1 MGNPVIVDAARS
13 PIGRRGGWLSELH
26 AAELL
31 GAVQKGILDR
41 LGLDPALIEQ
51 VVGGCVTQAGEQSS
65 NITRTA
71 WLHSGLPERTGA
83 TTIDA
88 QCGSGQQSVNI
99 VAAQI
104 AAGVIDAGMAC
115 GVEAMSRVPLLSN
128 IPDNVGRPR
137 PADWS
142 LDLPTQF
149 VGADRIARRRGFT
162 RADLD
167 EFGLR
172 SQQRAAT
179 AWQEGRFDRQIIPVE
194 VPGRDGAATGTVSRD
209 QGLRDTSLAALAAL
223 APVLEDGL
231 HTAGTASQ
239 ISDGAAAAVLMD
251 EDLARSLGLRSRAR
265 IVRQCLLGS
274 EVPYLLDGP
283 VLAIEHLLD
292 RTGMSLADIDIFEV
306 NEAFAAVALSAART
320 HGIDEDRLNV
330 NGGAIA
336 LGHPVGSSGVRLVG
350 AAIDELERRDGEHAL
365 VAVCAG
371 GAMVSGAIIERV

>member
-1 MGNPVIVDAARS
+1 MGNPVIVDVARS
-13 PIGRRGGWLSELH
+13 PYGRRGGWLSGLH

-31 GAVQKGILDR
+31 GAVQTGILDR
-41 LGLDPALIEQ
+41 VGLDPAMIEQ
-51 VVGGCVTQAGEQSS
+51 VIGGCVTQAGEQSA
-65 NITRTA
+65 NIARTA
-71 WLHSGLPERTGA
+71 WLHAGLPERTGV

-88 QCGSGQQSVNI
+88 QCGSGQQSVNLI
-99 VAAQI
+99 AAQI
-104 AAGVIDAGMAC
+104 AAGVIDAGLAC

-128 IPDNVGRPR
+128 IPGNVGRPR
-137 PADWS
+137 PEDWS

-149 VGADRIARRRGFT
+149 VGADRIARRREFS

-167 EFGLR
+167 AFGLQ

-179 AWQEGRFDRQIIPVE
+179 AWSEGRFDRQIIAIR
-194 VPGRDGAATGTVSRD
+194 VPGEEGSESSVVSRD
-209 QGLRDTSLAALAAL
+209 QGLRETSLEKLAAL
-223 APVLEDGL
+223 APVLEDGM
-231 HTAGTASQ
+231 HTAGTSSQ

-251 EDLARSLGLRSRAR
+251 HDRAVALGLRPRAR

-283 VLAIEHLLD
+283 VLAVEHLLQ
-292 RTGMSLADIDIFEV
+292 RTGMSVSDIDLFEI
-306 NEAFAAVALSAART
+306 NEAFAAVPMSAARV
-320 HGIDEDRLNV
+320 HGIDADRLNV

-350 AAIDELERRDGEHAL
+350 AAIDELERRDGERAL

-371 GAMVSGAIIERV
+371 GAMVSGAVIERI

>member
-1 MGNPVIVDAARS
+1 MGNPVIVDVARS
-13 PIGRRGGWLSELH
+13 PYGRRGGWLSGLH

-31 GAVQKGILDR
+31 GAVQTGILDR
-41 LGLDPALIEQ
+41 VGLDPAMIEQ
-51 VVGGCVTQAGEQSS
+51 VIGGCVTQAGEQSA
-65 NITRTA
+65 NIARTA
-71 WLHSGLPERTGA
+71 WLHAGLPERTGV

-88 QCGSGQQSVNI
+88 QCGSGQQSVNLI
-99 VAAQI
+99 AAQI
-104 AAGVIDAGMAC
+104 AAGVIDAGLAC

-137 PADWS
+137 PEDWS

-149 VGADRIARRRGFT
+149 VGADRIARRREFS

-167 EFGLR
+167 AFGLQ

-179 AWQEGRFDRQIIPVE
+179 AWSEGRFDRQIIAIR
-194 VPGRDGAATGTVSRD
+194 VPGEEGAESSVVSRD
-209 QGLRDTSLAALAAL
+209 QGLRETSLEKLAAL
-223 APVLEDGL
+223 APVLEDGM
-231 HTAGTASQ
+231 HTAGTSSQ

-251 EDLARSLGLRSRAR
+251 HDRAVALGLRPRAR

-283 VLAIEHLLD
+283 VLAVEHLLQ
-292 RTGMSLADIDIFEV
+292 RTGMSVSDIDLFEI
-306 NEAFAAVALSAART
+306 NEAFAAVPMSAARV
-320 HGIDEDRLNV
+320 HGIDADRLNV

-350 AAIDELERRDGEHAL
+350 AAIDELERRDGERAL

-371 GAMVSGAIIERV
+371 GAMVSGAVIERI

>member
-1 MGNPVIVDAARS
+1 MGNPVIVDVARS
-13 PIGRRGGWLSELH
+13 PYGRRGGWLSGLH

-31 GAVQKGILDR
+31 GAVQTGILDR
-41 LGLDPALIEQ
+41 VGLDPATIEQ
-51 VVGGCVTQAGEQSS
+51 VIGGCVTQAGEQSA
-65 NITRTA
+65 NIARTA
-71 WLHSGLPERTGA
+71 WLHAGLPERTGV

-88 QCGSGQQSVNI
+88 QCGSGQQSVNLI
-99 VAAQI
+99 AAQI
-104 AAGVIDAGMAC
+104 AAGVIDAGLAC

-128 IPDNVGRPR
+128 IPGNVGRPR
-137 PADWS
+137 PEDWS

-149 VGADRIARRRGFT
+149 VGADRIARRREFS

-167 EFGLR
+167 AFGLQ

-179 AWQEGRFDRQIIPVE
+179 AWSEGRFDRQIIAIR
-194 VPGRDGAATGTVSRD
+194 VPGEEGSESSVVSRD
-209 QGLRDTSLAALAAL
+209 QGLRETSLEKLAAL
-223 APVLEDGL
+223 APVLEDGM
-231 HTAGTASQ
+231 HTAGTSSQ

-251 EDLARSLGLRSRAR
+251 HDRAVALGLRPRAR

-283 VLAIEHLLD
+283 VLAVEHLLQ
-292 RTGMSLADIDIFEV
+292 RTGMSVSDIDLFEI
-306 NEAFAAVALSAART
+306 NEAFAAVPMSAARV
-320 HGIDEDRLNV
+320 HGIDVDRLNV

-350 AAIDELERRDGEHAL
+350 AAIDELERRDGERAL

-371 GAMVSGAIIERV
+371 GAMVSGAVIERI

>member
-1 MGNPVIVDAARS
+1 MGKPVVVDVARS
-13 PIGRRGGWLSELH
+13 PIGRRGGWLSGLH

-31 GAVQKGILDR
+31 GAVQSGILGR
-41 LGLDPALIEQ
+41 LGVDPASIEQ

-65 NITRTA
+65 NVARTA
-71 WLHSGLPERTGA
+71 WLHAGLPERTGV

-88 QCGSGQQSVNI
+88 QCGSGQQAVNL

-104 AAGVIDAGMAC
+104 AAGVLDAGVAC

-128 IPDNVGRPR
+128 ISENVGRPR

-149 VGADRIARRRGFT
+149 VGADRIARRRGFA

-167 EFGLR
+167 AFGLR

-194 VPGRDGAATGTVSRD
+194 VPGTDGAASTVVSRD
-209 QGLRDTSLAALAAL
+209 QGLRDTSLEALAAL
-223 APVLEDGL
+223 NPVLEDGL

-251 EDLARSLGLRSRAR
+251 HDFAVSLGLRPRAR

-274 EVPYLLDGP
+274 ETRYLLDGP
-283 VLAIEHLLD
+283 VLAVEHLLR
-292 RTGMSLADIDIFEV
+292 RTGMSLGDIDVFEI
-306 NEAFAAVALSAART
+306 NEAFAAVAMSAARV

-350 AAIDELERRDGEHAL
+350 AAIDELERRDGERAL

-371 GAMVSGAIIERV
+371 GAMVSGAIIERI

>member
-1 MGNPVIVDAARS
+1 MGNPVIVDTARS
-13 PIGRRGGWLSELH
+13 PIGRRGGWLSSLH

-31 GAVQKGILDR
+31 GTVQQGILNR
-41 LGLDPALIEQ
+41 LELDPALIEQ
-51 VVGGCVTQAGEQSS
+51 VVGGCVTQAGEQAS

-99 VAAQI
+99 VGAQI

-128 IPDNVGRPR
+128 IPENVGRPR
-137 PADWS
+137 PDDWS

-149 VGADRIARRRGFT
+149 VGADRIAHRRGFT

-172 SQQRAAT
+172 SQQRAAL

-194 VPGRDGAATGTVSRD
+194 VPGSDGAEATTVSRD
-209 QGLRDTSLAALAAL
+209 QGLRDTSLEALAAL
-223 APVLEDGL
+223 APVLEGGL

-251 EDLARSLGLRSRAR
+251 EDLARSLGLRPRAR

-283 VLAIEHLLD
+283 VLAIEHLLE
-292 RTGMSLADIDIFEV
+292 RTGMALGDIDLVEV

>member
-1 MGNPVIVDAARS
+1 MGNPVIVDTARS
-13 PIGRRGGWLSELH
+13 PIGRRGGWLSSLH

-31 GAVQKGILDR
+31 GTVQQGILNR
-41 LGLDPALIEQ
+41 LELDPALIEQ
-51 VVGGCVTQAGEQSS
+51 VVGGCVTQAGEQAS

-128 IPDNVGRPR
+128 IPENVGRPR
-137 PADWS
+137 PDDWS

-149 VGADRIARRRGFT
+149 VGADRIAHRRGFT

-172 SQQRAAT
+172 SQQRAAL

-194 VPGRDGAATGTVSRD
+194 VPGSDGAEATTVSRD
-209 QGLRDTSLAALAAL
+209 QGLRDTSLEALAAL
-223 APVLEDGL
+223 APVLEGGL

-251 EDLARSLGLRSRAR
+251 EDLARSLGLRPRAR

-283 VLAIEHLLD
+283 VLAIEHLLE
-292 RTGMSLADIDIFEV
+292 RTGMALGDIDLVEV

-371 GAMVSGAIIERV
+371 GAMVSGAIIERA